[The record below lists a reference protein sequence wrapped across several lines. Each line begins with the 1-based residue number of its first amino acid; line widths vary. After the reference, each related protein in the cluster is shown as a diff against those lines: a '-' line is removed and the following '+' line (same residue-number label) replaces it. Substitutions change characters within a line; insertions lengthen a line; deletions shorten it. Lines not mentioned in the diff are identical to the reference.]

1 MIRYSALKELNLI
14 LHEAP
19 GEDGDW
25 GWFSREHAVIVDAVL
40 QMLGHPTVVMD
51 GLLIMQDG
59 THTLATIPL
68 GHAWNMIYEN
78 RLVDASVTT
87 HHMTSHFKEFSRI
100 DTKRP
105 GDCPYPIHY
114 SEKLPDTIRKPD
126 RPSGL
131 YYYRK
136 ESFSFNAALLLED
149 PYQFIHKPE
158 PGTPNLLESY
168 GRDIFFKLA
177 YHIYL
182 LQQGQAKPLST
193 SSEDLLDAV
202 ASSRSGA
209 RKKVL
214 AILDGSAGT

>member
-25 GWFSREHAVIVDAVL
+25 GWFSREHAVVVDAVL

-59 THTLATIPL
+59 TQTLATIPL
-68 GHAWNMIYEN
+68 GHAWNMIHED
-78 RLVDASVTT
+78 RLLDASVTT
-87 HHMTSHFKEFSRI
+87 HHMTSHFKEFSKI

-105 GDCPYPIHY
+105 TDCPYPIYY
-114 SEKLPDTIRKPD
+114 SEKLPDTIRKSD
-126 RPSGL
+126 RPEGL

-168 GRDIFFKLA
+168 GRDIFFTLA

-182 LQQGQAKPLST
+182 LQQGQAKPLPKGSD
-193 SSEDLLDAV
+193 DLLDAV
-202 ASSRSGA
+202 ANSRGGV

-214 AILDGSAGT
+214 AILDGSAGV

>member
-1 MIRYSALKELNLI
+1 MIRTSALKELNLI

-25 GWFSREHAVIVDAVL
+25 GWFSREHAVVVDAVL

-59 THTLATIPL
+59 TQTLATIPL
-68 GHAWNMIYEN
+68 GHAWNMIHED
-78 RLVDASVTT
+78 RLLDASVTT

-105 GDCPYPIHY
+105 TDCPYPIYY

-126 RPSGL
+126 RPAGL

-158 PGTPNLLESY
+158 PSTPDLLESY

-182 LQQGQAKPLST
+182 LQQGQAKPLPKGSD
-193 SSEDLLDAV
+193 DLLDAV
-202 ASSRSGA
+202 ATSRGGV

-214 AILDGSAGT
+214 AILDGSAGV

>member
-1 MIRYSALKELNLI
+1 MIRSSALKELNNI

-40 QMLGHPTVVMD
+40 QMLGHPTKVVD
-51 GLLIMQDG
+51 GLLLMQEG
-59 THTLATIPL
+59 EHTLATIPF
-68 GHAWNMIYEN
+68 GHAWNLIDDD
-78 RLVDASVTT
+78 RLFDASITT
-87 HHMTSHFKEFSRI
+87 HHMTSHFKEFTGVDS
-100 DTKRP
+100 KRP
-105 GDCPYPIHY
+105 DICPYPVHY
-114 SEKLPDTIRKPD
+114 SAKLPDSIRNSD

-136 ESFSFNAALLLED
+136 EDYHFNAAALLED

-158 PGTPNLLESY
+158 AGTPDLLESY

-182 LQQGQAKPLST
+182 LQKGQAKPLPQST
-193 SSEDLLDAV
+193 DDRLEAV
-202 ASSRSGA
+202 AASRSGA
-209 RKKVL
+209 RKKVI
-214 AILDGSAGT
+214 AILDGSAGI

>member
-1 MIRYSALKELNLI
+1 
-14 LHEAP
+14 
-19 GEDGDW
+19 
-25 GWFSREHAVIVDAVL
+25 
-40 QMLGHPTVVMD
+40 MLGHPTVVMD

-59 THTLATIPL
+59 THSLATIPL
-68 GHAWNMIYEN
+68 GHAWNMIYED
-78 RLVDASVTT
+78 RLLDASVTT

-105 GDCPYPIHY
+105 ADCPYPIHY

-126 RPSGL
+126 RPAGL

-158 PGTPNLLESY
+158 PGTPDLLESY

-182 LQQGQAKPLST
+182 VQQGQAKPLPKGSD
-193 SSEDLLDAV
+193 DLLDAV
-202 ASSRSGA
+202 ATSRSGA

-214 AILDGSAGT
+214 AILDGSAGV

>member
-1 MIRYSALKELNLI
+1 MIRTSALKELNLI

-25 GWFSREHAVIVDAVL
+25 GWFSREHAVVVDAVL

-59 THTLATIPL
+59 TQTLATIPL
-68 GHAWNMIYEN
+68 GHAWNMIHED
-78 RLVDASVTT
+78 RLLDASVTT

-105 GDCPYPIHY
+105 TDCPYPIYY

-126 RPSGL
+126 RPAGL

-158 PGTPNLLESY
+158 PSTPDLLESY

-182 LQQGQAKPLST
+182 LQQGQAKPLPKGSD
-193 SSEDLLDAV
+193 DLLDAV
-202 ASSRSGA
+202 ATSRGGV

-214 AILDGSAGT
+214 AILDGSAGI

>member
-1 MIRYSALKELNLI
+1 MIRYRALKELNSI

-40 QMLGHPTVVMD
+40 QMLGHPTVVVD

-68 GHAWNMIYEN
+68 GHAWNMIYDD
-78 RLVDASVTT
+78 RLFDASVTT
-87 HHMTSHFKEFSRI
+87 HHMTSHFKEFTGVDS
-100 DTKRP
+100 KRA
-105 GDCPYPIHY
+105 DACPYPIHY
-114 SEKLPDTIRKPD
+114 SDKLPDTIRNPD
-126 RPSGL
+126 RPEGL

-136 ESFSFNAALLLED
+136 EILSFNAALLLED
-149 PYQFIHKPE
+149 PYQFIHQPE
-158 PGTPNLLESY
+158 TGTPDLLESY

-182 LQQGQAKPLST
+182 LQKGQAKPLPKGNADPLETVAT
-193 SSEDLLDAV
+193 S
-202 ASSRSGA
+202 RGGA

-214 AILDGSAGT
+214 AILDGSAGV

>member
-1 MIRYSALKELNLI
+1 MIRYSALKELNLT

-68 GHAWNMIYEN
+68 GHAWNMVYEN

-87 HHMTSHFKEFSRI
+87 HHMTSHFKEFNSV
-100 DTKRP
+100 DSKRP
-105 GDCPYPIHY
+105 DTCPYPIHY

-202 ASSRSGA
+202 ANSRSGA

-214 AILDGSAGT
+214 AILDGSAGV

>member
-1 MIRYSALKELNLI
+1 MIRYSALKELNRI
-14 LHEAP
+14 LHEPP

-25 GWFSREHAVIVDAVL
+25 GWFSREHAVVVDAVL
-40 QMLGHPTVVMD
+40 QMLGHPTVVVD

-59 THTLATIPL
+59 KHTLATIPL
-68 GHAWNMIYEN
+68 GHAWNMIYED
-78 RLVDASVTT
+78 RLFDASVTT
-87 HHMTSHFKEFSRI
+87 HHMTSHFKEFNGVDS
-100 DTKRP
+100 KRP
-105 GDCPYPIHY
+105 DTCPYEIHY
-114 SEKLPDTIRKPD
+114 FDKLPESIRNAD
-126 RPSGL
+126 RPEGL

-158 PGTPNLLESY
+158 PGTPDLLESY

-182 LQQGQAKPLST
+182 LQKGQAKPLPFDCD
-193 SSEDLLDAV
+193 DLLDAV
-202 ASSRSGA
+202 AASRSGA

-214 AILDGSAGT
+214 AILDGSAGV

>member
-1 MIRYSALKELNLI
+1 MIRDSALKELNLI

-25 GWFSREHAVIVDAVL
+25 GWFSREHAVVLDAVL
-40 QMLGHPTVVMD
+40 QMLGHPSKVVD

-59 THTLATIPL
+59 DHTLATIPL
-68 GHAWNMIYEN
+68 GHAWNLIHED
-78 RLVDASVTT
+78 RLFDASVTT
-87 HHMTSHFKEFSRI
+87 HHMTSHFKEFTGVDNNRP
-100 DTKRP
+100 DT
-105 GDCPYPIHY
+105 CPYQIHY
-114 SEKLPDTIRKPD
+114 SAKLPESIRNAD

-136 ESFSFNAALLLED
+136 EDFSFDAAKLLED

-158 PGTPNLLESY
+158 PGTTDLLESY

-182 LQQGQAKPLST
+182 LQIGQAKPLQRGSD
-193 SSEDLLDAV
+193 DLLDSV
-202 ASSRSGA
+202 ASSRTGA
-209 RKKVL
+209 RRKVL
-214 AILDGSAGT
+214 ALLV

>member
-1 MIRYSALKELNLI
+1 MIRTSALKELNLI

-25 GWFSREHAVIVDAVL
+25 GWFSREHAVVVDAVL

-59 THTLATIPL
+59 TQTLATIPL
-68 GHAWNMIYEN
+68 GHAWNMIHED
-78 RLVDASVTT
+78 RLLDASVTT

-105 GDCPYPIHY
+105 TDCPYPIYY

-126 RPSGL
+126 RPTGL

-158 PGTPNLLESY
+158 PSTPDLLESY

-182 LQQGQAKPLST
+182 LQQGQAKPLPKGSD
-193 SSEDLLDAV
+193 DLLDAV
-202 ASSRSGA
+202 ATSRGGV

-214 AILDGSAGT
+214 AILDGSAGI

>member
-1 MIRYSALKELNLI
+1 MIRHCALKELNLI

-68 GHAWNMIYEN
+68 GHAWNMIYED
-78 RLVDASVTT
+78 RLFDASVTT
-87 HHMTSHFKEFSRI
+87 HHMTSHFKEFSSV

-105 GDCPYPIHY
+105 DNCPYPIHY
-114 SEKLPDTIRKPD
+114 TEKLPDTIAKPD
-126 RPSGL
+126 RPAGL

-158 PGTPNLLESY
+158 PGTPDLLESY

-182 LQQGQAKPLST
+182 LHQGQAKPLST
-193 SSEDLLDAV
+193 GSDDLLDAV
-202 ASSRSGA
+202 ATSRSGA

-214 AILDGSAGT
+214 AILDGSAGV

>member
-1 MIRYSALKELNLI
+1 MIRDSALKELNLI

-25 GWFSREHAVIVDAVL
+25 GWFSREHAVVVDAVL
-40 QMLGHPTVVMD
+40 QMLGHPSKIVD

-59 THTLATIPL
+59 DHTLATIPL
-68 GHAWNMIYEN
+68 GHAWNLIHED
-78 RLVDASVTT
+78 RLFDASVTT
-87 HHMTSHFKEFSRI
+87 HHMTSHFKEFTGVDNNRP
-100 DTKRP
+100 DT
-105 GDCPYPIHY
+105 CPYQIHY
-114 SEKLPDTIRKPD
+114 SAKLPVSIRNAD

-136 ESFSFNAALLLED
+136 EDFSFDAAKLLED

-158 PGTPNLLESY
+158 PGTPDLLESY

-182 LQQGQAKPLST
+182 LQNGQVKPLQRDSD
-193 SSEDLLDAV
+193 DLLDSV
-202 ASSRSGA
+202 ASSRNGA
-209 RKKVL
+209 RRKVL
-214 AILDGSAGT
+214 ALLV